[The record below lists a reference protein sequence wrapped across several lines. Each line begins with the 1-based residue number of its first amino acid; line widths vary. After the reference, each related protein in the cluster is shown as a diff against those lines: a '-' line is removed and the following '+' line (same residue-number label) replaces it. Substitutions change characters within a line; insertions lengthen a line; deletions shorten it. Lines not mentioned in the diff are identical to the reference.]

1 MVLLSWPF
9 TEKDI
14 EAQRALVIAGSSKI
28 ESRFTCKDSDLISH
42 TLNYWL
48 QKLAHGS
55 LMQELSVM
63 RHHGEEIKKGSNI
76 IRVTFTLRSM
86 CIWIDCRESTVEE
99 KGKKMESTEVFWKY
113 ITAVGIR
120 VVVE

>member
-28 ESRFTCKDSDLISH
+28 ESRFKCKDSDLISH

-48 QKLAHGS
+48 QKTSTCKSYG
-55 LMQELSVM
+55 
-63 RHHGEEIKKGSNI
+63 GIKCNETPWGG
-76 IRVTFTLRSM
+76 
-86 CIWIDCRESTVEE
+86 D
-99 KGKKMESTEVFWKY
+99 
-113 ITAVGIR
+113 
-120 VVVE
+120 